1 MQVICIGLDA
11 VKKVGGER
19 RWTSANEEVS
29 DVGKNVLHSAIFH
42 LLSGSLFAGVLL
54 AVIIILLLLD
64 R

>member
-1 MQVICIGLDA
+1 MLG
-11 VKKVGGER
+11 KRGGEIH
-19 RWTSANEEVS
+19 WTSANEEVS